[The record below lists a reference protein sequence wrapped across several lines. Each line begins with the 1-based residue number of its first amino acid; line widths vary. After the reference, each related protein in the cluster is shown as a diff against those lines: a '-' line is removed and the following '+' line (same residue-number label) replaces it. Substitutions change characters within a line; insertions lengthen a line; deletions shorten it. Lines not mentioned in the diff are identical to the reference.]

1 MWHNSIDGG
10 GKILI
15 EPHVIEL
22 IRGYCQHEASR
33 PESGG
38 ILLGYR
44 RGNHLHIAE
53 ATTPQ
58 PNDQRM
64 RFQFFRRDINH
75 QKAAI
80 RRWELSGN
88 LMDYVG
94 EWHTHP
100 EAEPTPSSLDM
111 KEWKKI
117 CCAQQTGMVFLIAGW
132 TGALWLG
139 VGQGKLIVQAKSLKM
154 LNLSLPIQ
162 PISDST

>member
-1 MWHNSIDGG
+1 MMWHNSIDDG

-15 EPHVIEL
+15 EPNVIEL
-22 IRGYCQHEASR
+22 ICGFCQHEARR

-44 RGNHLHIAE
+44 RGNHLHIVD
-53 ATTPQ
+53 ATAPQ
-58 PNDQRM
+58 PNDQRR

-75 QKAAI
+75 QKVAI

-111 KEWKKI
+111 EEWGKI
-117 CCAQQTGMVFLIAGW
+117 CCARQTSMAFLIAGW
-132 TGALWLG
+132 NGALWLG
-139 VGQGKLIVQAKSLKM
+139 VGQGKRIVQAAV
-154 LNLSLPIQ
+154 I
-162 PISDST
+162 IEDA